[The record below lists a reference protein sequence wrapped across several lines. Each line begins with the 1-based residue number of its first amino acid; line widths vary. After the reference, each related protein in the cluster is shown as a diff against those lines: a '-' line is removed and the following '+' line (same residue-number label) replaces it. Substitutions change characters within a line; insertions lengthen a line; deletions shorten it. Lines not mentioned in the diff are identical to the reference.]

1 MRAQKVGNRMR
12 TQTMNVLHSQWQK
25 CCAMLLVAICFSM
38 LAPSATAQLPRDV
51 KDMFQGMLG
60 DLDDDL
66 RKKFEKAIEEDT
78 ATVEFSAEEFL
89 RFRSDPINPFE
100 GLDKID
106 VDMNGG
112 SISLKFELPSI
123 RNRKIQPFE
132 RQDRAQL
139 DQLTPVIE
147 ALVPSVIAVMHDNRQ
162 IALGTVVAEK
172 GYIVTKASEINTYE
186 SLSIVTSDAREYA
199 AELVF
204 ENEAND
210 IAILHVDATL
220 QAIDWEITAGSV
232 GQFLVLPA
240 PNGKAFSMGTLSVGT
255 RTTQT
260 GKQARLGVNPDNAN
274 GGVAVSEILPN
285 TAAFEAGL
293 IDGDIITHIDGEAI
307 VDVDKLVNVIRK
319 NSPGDTI
326 EISFL
331 RDGVDNRTRAVLDSF
346 DISGERAKR
355 YKMMS
360 RLGAIPSRR
369 ADNFPAVF
377 QHDAPLFPEQCGG
390 PVVDLK
396 GKVIGINI
404 ARNGRAATYAI
415 PLENVQRIIRDFL
428 RESVAA
434 RPSR

>member
-1 MRAQKVGNRMR
+1 M
-12 TQTMNVLHSQWQK
+12 
-25 CCAMLLVAICFSM
+25 
-38 LAPSATAQLPRDV
+38 
-51 KDMFQGMLG
+51 
-60 DLDDDL
+60 
-66 RKKFEKAIEEDT
+66 
-78 ATVEFSAEEFL
+78 
-89 RFRSDPINPFE
+89 
-100 GLDKID
+100 
-106 VDMNGG
+106 
-112 SISLKFELPSI
+112 
-123 RNRKIQPFE
+123 
-132 RQDRAQL
+132 
-139 DQLTPVIE
+139 
-147 ALVPSVIAVMHDNRQ
+147 
-162 IALGTVVAEK
+162 
-172 GYIVTKASEINTYE
+172 
-186 SLSIVTSDAREYA
+186 
-199 AELVF
+199 
-204 ENEAND
+204 
-210 IAILHVDATL
+210 
-220 QAIDWEITAGSV
+220 
-232 GQFLVLPA
+232 
-240 PNGKAFSMGTLSVGT
+240 
-255 RTTQT
+255 
-260 GKQARLGVNPDNAN
+260 
-274 GGVAVSEILPN
+274 AVSEILPN